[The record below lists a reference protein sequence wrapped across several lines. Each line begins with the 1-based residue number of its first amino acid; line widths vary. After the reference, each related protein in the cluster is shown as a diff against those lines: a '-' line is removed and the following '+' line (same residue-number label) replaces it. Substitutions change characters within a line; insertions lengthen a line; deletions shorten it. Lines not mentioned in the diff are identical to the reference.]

1 MRTIYEKTTGSL
13 IKTADRSITSFP
25 SGLIRVD
32 QVYVGKS
39 DEESTHRAALS
50 YGSAMPNQNDTP
62 AIDGLY
68 IFPEVQESRDGSGLT
83 KYQCSGYG
91 RTTDEYRELSRSQN
105 VIRARSNAI
114 NPLDTRRLLLVTLKS
129 MDAVIVKRN
138 GELFGSGFVEFS
150 DSFLQI
156 IDVQLV
162 TNPLVPMLSVY
173 EVSVDSSRIPN
184 IRTYGAL
191 FDFGTGEG
199 FTAIEFDII
208 DPYLTPT
215 ATRNYGEFVEY
226 EFTAVRQSYYNLQT
240 TTE

>member
-39 DEESTHRAALS
+39 DDESTHRAALS

-91 RTTDEYRELSRSQN
+91 RTTEEYRELTRSRNSF
-105 VIRARSNAI
+105 
-114 NPLDTRRLLLVTLKS
+114 LLPTNTANVTLQIVA
-129 MDAVIVKRN
+129 DNLQGIIVKRN
-138 GELFGSGFVEFS
+138 GEGIQEGEITFS
-150 DSFLQI
+150 DEFLKLRSVTYYQYPLIRNISISEISVSETFPIVRGYLARFDTTDPALIEQI
-156 IDVQLV
+156 FYVADPFIG
-162 TNPLVPMLSVY
+162 
-173 EVSVDSSRIPN
+173 I
-184 IRTYGAL
+184 
-191 FDFGTGEG
+191 
-199 FTAIEFDII
+199 TAQ
-208 DPYLTPT
+208 
-215 ATRNYGEFVEY
+215 RNFGEFVEY
-226 EFTAVRQSYYNLQT
+226 EFNAARQGLENLE
-240 TTE
+240 TEN

>member
-50 YGSAMPNQNDTP
+50 YGAAMPNQNDTP
-62 AIDGLY
+62 AIDGLH

-91 RTTDEYRELSRSQN
+91 RTTDQYRELSRSQN
-105 VIRARSNAI
+105 IVNTVSNGQIRSNLRI
-114 NPLDTRRLLLVTLKS
+114 TLKT

-138 GELFGSGFVEFS
+138 GELFGSGLVDFS
-150 DSFLQI
+150 NSFLQI
-156 IDVQLV
+156 IDVQVLGS
-162 TNPLVPMLSVY
+162 PLSSMLSVY
-173 EVSVDSSRIPN
+173 EVLLDSSRIPN
-184 IRTYGAL
+184 IRTYAAL
-191 FDFGTGEG
+191 FDFGDGGG
-199 FTAIEFDII
+199 FTAVEFSIS
-208 DPYLTPT
+208 DPYLT
-215 ATRNYGEFVEY
+215 ATSRRNYGEFVEY
-226 EFTAVRQSYYNLQT
+226 EFTAVRQPLYNLET
-240 TTE
+240 TTA

>member
-50 YGSAMPNQNDTP
+50 YGTAMPNQNDTP

-91 RTTDEYRELSRSQN
+91 RTTEDYRELTRSRNSFLLPT
-105 VIRARSNAI
+105 NAA
-114 NPLDTRRLLLVTLKS
+114 NVTLQIVTDS
-129 MDAVIVKRN
+129 LQGIIVKRN
-138 GELFGSGFVEFS
+138 GEVIEEGEIVFS
-150 DSFLQI
+150 DEFLSLRSVTYYQYPLIKNISVSEISVSEDFPIVRGYLARFDTTDLALEEQI
-156 IDVQLV
+156 FYVADPFV
-162 TNPLVPMLSVY
+162 T
-173 EVSVDSSRIPN
+173 I
-184 IRTYGAL
+184 
-191 FDFGTGEG
+191 
-199 FTAIEFDII
+199 TAQ
-208 DPYLTPT
+208 
-215 ATRNYGEFVEY
+215 RNFGEFVEY
-226 EFTAVRQSYYNLQT
+226 EFNAARTGLENLETA
-240 TTE
+240 

>member
-50 YGSAMPNQNDTP
+50 YGGAMPNQNDTP

-91 RTTDEYRELSRSQN
+91 RTTDEYREMTRSRNSFLLPT
-105 VIRARSNAI
+105 NAA
-114 NPLDTRRLLLVTLKS
+114 NVTLQIVTDS
-129 MDAVIVKRN
+129 LQGIIVKRN
-138 GELFGSGFVEFS
+138 GEVIEEGEIVFS
-150 DSFLQI
+150 DEFLSLRSVTYYQYPLIKNISVSEISVSEDFPIVRGYLARFDTTDPALEEQI
-156 IDVQLV
+156 FYVADPFV
-162 TNPLVPMLSVY
+162 T
-173 EVSVDSSRIPN
+173 I
-184 IRTYGAL
+184 
-191 FDFGTGEG
+191 
-199 FTAIEFDII
+199 TAQ
-208 DPYLTPT
+208 
-215 ATRNYGEFVEY
+215 RNFGEFVEY
-226 EFTAVRQSYYNLQT
+226 EFNAARTGLENLETA
-240 TTE
+240 